1 MLSNVFMTTTSRER
15 PLDGLADP
23 VTEASGLAADR
34 TATVSDFLTVQS
46 FANFAVT
53 TGAISMAWQALR
65 QLDADTFDSRLVPFA
80 FCAVFAALSF
90 ATSRLRGQDAGWTT
104 VISGLFVTVVNGLV
118 LFSAVL
124 GAQLAV
130 AG

>member
-15 PLDGLADP
+15 PLDGYADSAHGDELP
-23 VTEASGLAADR
+23 ADR
-34 TATVSDFLTVQS
+34 TAKVSDFLTVQS

-65 QLDADTFDSRLVPFA
+65 QLDPDTFDSRLVPFG

-90 ATSRLRGQDAGWTT
+90 ASSRLREQESGWTT
-104 VISGLFVTVVNGLV
+104 VIWGLFVTVVNGLV

-124 GAQLAV
+124 GAQVAV
-130 AG
+130 TG